1 MSVTSQDYVDSTINS
16 VMQLFPEDLRLNLA
30 KFYEENMPNRED
42 TVHEIAKGEYALW
55 NEQIK

>member
-1 MSVTSQDYVDSTINS
+1 MSVTSQDYVDSTLNS

-42 TVHEIAKGEYALW
+42 IAHQIAK
-55 NEQIK
+55 